1 MPCVTL
7 RDRRAGGQPMV
18 RFVFQRHLES
28 ALYRRAIGS
37 SGPIWK
43 LLNATGM
50 GATALQVSKVSVT
63 NELLTQSEFE
73 QLMTLFKQHVP
84 SDVTTCSQYR
94 NEDSFECKICYEQ
107 TSESARVVWGQG
119 SEFSAH
125 FGPILRPRACGSI
138 RA

>member
-7 RDRRAGGQPMV
+7 RDRRAGGRPLV

-28 ALYRRAIGS
+28 VLYGRAEGS

-63 NELLTQSEFE
+63 KELLTQPEFE
-73 QLMTLFKQHVP
+73 QLMAI
-84 SDVTTCSQYR
+84 SS
-94 NEDSFECKICYEQ
+94 NS
-107 TSESARVVWGQG
+107 TSRRMWWIHPAWGAFESARFCHW
-119 SEFSAH
+119 
-125 FGPILRPRACGSI
+125 RPHQHWHGRMGARERRLPS
-138 RA
+138 